1 MMDQNI
7 FNKNNINTNSRG
19 ILYNTPEMT
28 SMIISTESILPEQN
42 NAYIQNYNF
51 PGANR
56 QLYANSARYPSY
68 QNKSPVTLPTP
79 INPQPNVY
87 QPARDLN
94 LRLSWTTILPT
105 GSTMDEFAIIKDN
118 EMLIYVISDQI
129 PHHSNLDKS
138 STLLDFTVGHMAM
151 RFDILGTNGQIC
163 FVTHTSAKFQ
173 KTKEA
178 LQNRAVTQVVRL
190 ADPIQLYA
198 ELTTH
203 VSQHDLHRVGG
214 PAFYKFCKAA
224 IKQDNVYE
232 LVMEPTGN
240 VGGTSFTGSGLV
252 YPSEPGLSV
261 PITVNVESMINL
273 KNKRF

>member
-1 MMDQNI
+1 MMNQNVYA
-7 FNKNNINTNSRG
+7 KNDITSH
-19 ILYNTPEMT
+19 LYNTPEMT
-28 SMIISTESILPEQN
+28 SMMMATESILPKQN
-42 NAYIQNYNF
+42 NAFIQNYNF

-56 QLYANSARYPSY
+56 QVFASSARYPSY
-68 QNKSPVTLPTP
+68 QPNVRVTPPTP
-79 INPQPNVY
+79 LNPQIKVY
-87 QPARDLN
+87 QPPAPIDSS
-94 LRLSWTTILPT
+94 LRLFWTTVLPH
-105 GSTMDEFAIIKDN
+105 GGTMDEFAIVKDD
-118 EMLIYVISDQI
+118 ERVIYVVSDQV
-129 PHHSNLDKS
+129 PLHGSLDKS

-151 RFDILGTNGQIC
+151 RFDIDGTNGQIC

-178 LQNRAVTQVVRL
+178 LQRRVMAQVVTL

-203 VSQHDLHRVGG
+203 VPHHNLHTVGG
-214 PAFYKFCKAA
+214 AQFYKFCKAA

-240 VGGTSFTGSGLV
+240 IGATTFTGSGLV

-261 PITVNVESMINL
+261 PITINVESLINL